1 MENKGHRIASVA
13 PGSIAE
19 ELEIEVGDRLLSI
32 DGHELKDVLDYRFY
46 INAEEVTLLVEKP
59 DGELWELDI
68 ENDYE
73 DLGIEFDSGLMSIR
87 LAPTNVYFVLLI
99 KCHQECERHSILR
112 MMIPDF
118 LFCREIM

>member
-73 DLGIEFDSGLMSIR
+73 DLGIEFDLGLMSDYKTC
-87 LAPTNVYFVLLI
+87 TNQCV
-99 KCHQECERHSILR
+99 
-112 MMIPDF
+112 
-118 LFCREIM
+118 FCFIDIQNF